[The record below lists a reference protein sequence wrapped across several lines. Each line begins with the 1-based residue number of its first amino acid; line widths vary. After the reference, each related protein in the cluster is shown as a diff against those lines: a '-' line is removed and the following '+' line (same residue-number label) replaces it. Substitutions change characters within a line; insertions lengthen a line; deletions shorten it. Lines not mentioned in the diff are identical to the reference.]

1 MLFQGS
7 KPSNPIALHFLDLNS
22 LHALA
27 GADMSKIPQVRIY
40 IKPKVTLVPL
50 QVQGPLQYSKISE

>member
-1 MLFQGS
+1 
-7 KPSNPIALHFLDLNS
+7 
-22 LHALA
+22 
-27 GADMSKIPQVRIY
+27 MSKIPQVRIY